1 MIDEIRQ
8 IKNEVKDILK
18 RLEFLEQNLVSEPLD
33 SAEKTLINQDDFEML
48 KSLLGSEDWPEAVP
62 EFQITDESSES
73 DKDERAETIAD
84 LFVAL
89 SPGKKFLDFGCG
101 EGHVAKH
108 ISKSNFAVGYD
119 ISPPKIKNSPWDVK
133 SDSLVLTSEFDA
145 VKSNGPYDEILIYD
159 VLDHAEDPAGVLK
172 MAKSVL
178 SENGSIRVRC
188 HPWCSRHGGHLY
200 RQINKAFV
208 HLVFSES
215 ELSEMGFICDNTMNK
230 KVIYPIATY
239 EKYIAQA
246 NLSKISMEADNQEPE
261 SFFSETPI
269 VAERIKLSLPE
280 DNGKKRRQEFPSFQ
294 IQQCFL
300 DFVLR

>member
-18 RLEFLEQNLVSEPLD
+18 RLELLEQSLESEPLD
-33 SAEKTLINQDDFEML
+33 STEKSLINQDDFKIL
-48 KSLLGSEDWPEAVP
+48 KSLLDSEDWPEAVP
-62 EFQITDESSES
+62 EFQITDESNES

-133 SDSLVLTSEFDA
+133 YDSLVLTSEFDA

-159 VLDHAEDPAGVLK
+159 VLDHAEDPVDVLK

-178 SENGSIRVRC
+178 SENGLIRVRC

-208 HLVFSES
+208 HLVFNEL
-215 ELSEMGFICDNTMNK
+215 ELSEMGIVCDNTIKK

-246 NLSKISMEADNQEPE
+246 NLSKISIEADNQKPE

-280 DNGKKRRQEFPSFQ
+280 DNGTKRREEFPSFQ

-300 DFVLR
+300 DFVLQ

>member
-1 MIDEIRQ
+1 MIEEIQQ
-8 IKNEVKDILK
+8 IKKEVRNIIE
-18 RLEFLEQNLVSEPLD
+18 RLELLEQKLALEDSISSASE
-33 SAEKTLINQDDFEML
+33 NDFEKL
-48 KSLLGSEDWPEAVP
+48 KILLESEDWPEAVP

-84 LFVAL
+84 LFVQL

-108 ISKSNFAVGYD
+108 VSKSNLAVGYD
-119 ISPPKIKNSPWDVK
+119 IYPPKIQSSPWDVK
-133 SDSLVLTSEFDA
+133 SDSLILTSDFGT
-145 VKSNGPYDEILIYD
+145 VRSNAPYDEILIYD
-159 VLDHAEDPAGVLK
+159 VLDHAEDPVKVLE

-178 SENGSIRVRC
+178 SENGLIRVRC

-200 RQINKAFV
+200 RKINKAFV

-215 ELSEMGFICDNTMNK
+215 ELSKMGIDCDKTITK

-239 EKYIAQA
+239 EKYISQA
-246 NLSKISMEADNQEPE
+246 NLSKVSMEVDNQEPE
-261 SFFSETPI
+261 AFFSDNPL
-269 VAERIKLSLPE
+269 VAERIKFSLPE
-280 DNGKKRRQEFPSFQ
+280 DNGAKRRQEFPSFQ

-300 DFVLR
+300 DFVLQ

>member
-1 MIDEIRQ
+1 MIDEIQQ
-8 IKNEVKDILK
+8 IKKDVAEILE
-18 RLEFLEQNLVSEPLD
+18 RLEFLEQNMASD
-33 SAEKTLINQDDFEML
+33 SPEKSLINQDDFKIL
-48 KSLLGSEDWPEAVP
+48 KSLLYSEDWPEAVP

-84 LFVAL
+84 LFVAPT
-89 SPGKKFLDFGCG
+89 PGKKFLDFGCG
-101 EGHVAKH
+101 EGHVAKY

-119 ISPPKIKNSPWDVK
+119 ISPSKIQNSPWDAK
-133 SDSLVLTSEFDA
+133 TDSLVLTPDFDV
-145 VKSNGPYDEILIYD
+145 VKSNSPYDEILIYD

-178 SENGSIRVRC
+178 SENGVIKVRC

-215 ELSEMGFICDNTMNK
+215 ELSEMGFICDSTMKK
-230 KVIYPIATY
+230 KVIYPIDTY
-239 EKYIAQA
+239 KKYIDQA
-246 NLSKISMEADNQEPE
+246 NLSKISMEIENQEPE
-261 SFFSETPI
+261 SFFSDTPLI
-269 VAERIKLSLPE
+269 AKRIKLSLP
-280 DNGKKRRQEFPSFQ
+280 KVLQEFPSFQ

-300 DFVLR
+300 DFVLQ